1 MVKLPALLL
10 VLMTGLPLGTSAQGL
25 LPGCRLEN
33 GSLQCTPGLTAS
45 PQKQIQVLE
54 GQISRDLQTEGHL
67 EQSIEGLKRFE
78 LIGEAREGQLVRAE
92 LMLQGDQIEDIQIHW
107 YQRKKQGNWQLV
119 NSVSESS
126 YRIRSS
132 DRGNQLMAVLVVRT
146 TDGRMQ
152 RIASNRLGPI
162 NR

>member
-1 MVKLPALLL
+1 
-10 VLMTGLPLGTSAQGL
+10 
-25 LPGCRLEN
+25 
-33 GSLQCTPGLTAS
+33 
-45 PQKQIQVLE
+45 
-54 GQISRDLQTEGHL
+54 
-67 EQSIEGLKRFE
+67 
-78 LIGEAREGQLVRAE
+78 
-92 LMLQGDQIEDIQIHW
+92 MLQGDQIEDIQIHW

-146 TDGRMQ
+146 TDGRVQ